1 MLRVGFKSLDTLWN
15 TKSEGIW
22 PIMIDAD
29 KRRFDQETGLDTPDT
44 LSVNDEW

>member
-29 KRRFDQETGLDTPDT
+29 KRRLGEEIGLETHEPLT
-44 LSVNDEW
+44 VNDEW